1 MKVFI
6 LHHHLNTGGV
16 TKVIDVQIDALVAS
30 GCTVELIVGSDE
42 DLKRQDIPVHI
53 VKELNYLS
61 SGQSKTSLDLQLESI
76 TSQLKKLIPNTAECV
91 IHPHNLCLGKNP
103 LMNLAI
109 DQLLKEGYSVLNHCH
124 DFAEDDR
131 PHLIAL
137 FDEVLSHYH
146 ADRESLLYPTYNNLR
161 FAAINSMD
169 KDRLIKKGIP
179 TSHILNL
186 PNAIGMPPQKDKE
199 ASKALIRSQLNLDER
214 LLLLYPV
221 RVIRRKNIGEFI
233 LLATLLK
240 GQAQFLVTQPPK
252 NPEELIAY
260 KEWVTFC
267 HTHPTIP
274 VHFEVG
280 QKADF
285 LELMNSA
292 DAIITT
298 STQEGFGLGFL
309 EPWLYNT
316 PVIGR
321 DLPEITADFKGF
333 DLKFSGLY
341 QELQIEGQEFSQLSP
356 ENQKQIIKKCYDNP
370 DFALNCLET
379 LPLKD
384 LTSTFMPEL
393 IAQNKSIIEKNYSP
407 QAYGQKLS
415 HFYESSF

>member
-30 GCTVELIVGSDE
+30 GCKVELIVGSDE
-42 DLKRQDIPVHI
+42 DLKRKDIPVHI
-53 VKELNYLS
+53 VEELNYLKP
-61 SGQSKTSLDLQLESI
+61 GQSKASLDKQLKSI
-76 TSQLKKLIPNTAECV
+76 TEQLKELIANKTESV
-91 IHPHNLCLGKNP
+91 LHPHNLCLGKNP
-103 LMNLAI
+103 LLNLAI
-109 DQLLKEGYSVLNHCH
+109 EHLLKEGYSVLNHCH

-137 FDEVLSHYH
+137 FDEVLSQFNT
-146 ADRESLLYPTYNNLR
+146 DRESLLYPTYDNLC
-161 FAAINSMD
+161 FATINSMD
-169 KDRLIKKGIP
+169 KDRLINKGVQQ
-179 TSHILNL
+179 SKILDL
-186 PNAIGMPPQKDKE
+186 PNAIGMPQQKNKE
-199 ASKALIRSQLNLDER
+199 ASKALIRTQLNLDER

-240 GQAQFLVTQPPK
+240 DQAQFLVTQPPK

-260 KEWVTFC
+260 REWVAFC
-267 HTHPTIP
+267 HTHPNIP

-280 QKADF
+280 QKVNF
-285 LELMNSA
+285 LELMNAA

-309 EPWLYNT
+309 EPWLFNT

-321 DLPEITADFKGF
+321 DLPEITTDFKKLG
-333 DLKFSGLY
+333 LKFSGLY
-341 QELQIEGQEFSQLSP
+341 QELKIEGQEFSKLSP
-356 ENQKQIIKKCYDNP
+356 KNQRQIIKKCYDNP
-370 DFALNCLET
+370 DYALNCLET

-384 LTSTFMPEL
+384 LTFTFMPEL
-393 IAQNKSIIEKNYSP
+393 IAQNKTIIEKNYSP